1 MVITFGQ
8 IEMDRVV
15 RYGCVVGKSRAE
27 GRARG
32 NVTNAVRSTHHL
44 AARSARFSRVCD
56 EYRVGNKLPS
66 AVLLRVQIDK
76 MRDTA
81 PHAYSAAPVR
91 GRRAV

>member
-1 MVITFGQ
+1 MITFGQ

-56 EYRVGNKLPS
+56 EIGSVTSYHPPAIACTDR
-66 AVLLRVQIDK
+66 
-76 MRDTA
+76 
-81 PHAYSAAPVR
+81 
-91 GRRAV
+91 

>member
-44 AARSARFSRVCD
+44 AAHSARFSRVCD
-56 EYRVGNKLPS
+56 EIRV
-66 AVLLRVQIDK
+66 
-76 MRDTA
+76 
-81 PHAYSAAPVR
+81 
-91 GRRAV
+91 